1 MRLFGQ
7 SKNKGKLSTSNGCLL
22 PIGIIFVVICIIFA
36 SMSNTKD
43 QKTTESTN
51 ITMKW
56 LQSEL
61 NINADMNSSTFI
73 YLRIS
78 GDKKADE
85 INPSDIKLSDT
96 DICRIEYTD
105 SNYSQVIY
113 SIVPLKNGSADIT
126 ATYDGITSE
135 PITISVNM
143 DSTDKTTT
151 TVKAETESPKTTTSE
166 TTTKETTATTT
177 ITAKEDEHFVY
188 VMPTGAKYHTK
199 YCRYYNENCAQM
211 TVEEAEQAGYTPCK
225 VCGG

>member
-1 MRLFGQ
+1 
-7 SKNKGKLSTSNGCLL
+7 
-22 PIGIIFVVICIIFA
+22 
-36 SMSNTKD
+36 MSNTKD
-43 QKTTESTN
+43 QKTTESTD

-56 LQSEL
+56 LQAEL
-61 NINADMNSSTFI
+61 SINADMDSSTFI

-166 TTTKETTATTT
+166 TTTTTT
-177 ITAKEDEHFVY
+177 ITAKEYEHFVY
-188 VMPTGAKYHTK
+188 VTPTGTKYHAK
-199 YCRYYNENCAQM
+199 HCRYYNENSAQM

>member
-78 GDKKADE
+78 GDKK
-85 INPSDIKLSDT
+85 S
-96 DICRIEYTD
+96 
-105 SNYSQVIY
+105 
-113 SIVPLKNGSADIT
+113 
-126 ATYDGITSE
+126 
-135 PITISVNM
+135 
-143 DSTDKTTT
+143 
-151 TVKAETESPKTTTSE
+151 
-166 TTTKETTATTT
+166 
-177 ITAKEDEHFVY
+177 
-188 VMPTGAKYHTK
+188 
-199 YCRYYNENCAQM
+199 
-211 TVEEAEQAGYTPCK
+211 
-225 VCGG
+225 